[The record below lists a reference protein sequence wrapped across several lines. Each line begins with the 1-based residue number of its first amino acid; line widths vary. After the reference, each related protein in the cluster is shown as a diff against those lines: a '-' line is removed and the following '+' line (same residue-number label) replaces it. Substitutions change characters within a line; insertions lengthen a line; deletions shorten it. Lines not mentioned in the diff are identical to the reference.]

1 MLVKSRK
8 FWDDKMNNF
17 SFSDTLRSDVEDL
30 ISSKLNNLGIMFRL
44 FARNKDTQSLNKKL
58 ENTKYGIT
66 HKIQDALGVRIAL
79 YFNDDI
85 ELVHAILNEIFIERE
100 KDHSID
106 IMTAAEFSAVRYNII
121 YELPINL
128 LYGERNFP
136 AASNF
141 IDSTFELQIRSI
153 LSEGWHEVEHD
164 LRYKAKQDWEGN
176 DVESRKL
183 NGIYATLE
191 TSEWTMIKIFDEL
204 AYKHYKNKNWNSMLR
219 QKFRLRLTAQELHPD
234 IISHFDANLHVA
246 KEIFRIP
253 RKTLLNKMSEKDYT
267 LPLNVNNLV
276 YFSNLFFIK
285 DQALNL
291 ITPNIFSEEFATD

>member
-1 MLVKSRK
+1 
-8 FWDDKMNNF
+8 MNNF
-17 SFSDTLRSDVEDL
+17 SFSDTLRFDVENM
-30 ISSKLNNLGIMFRL
+30 ISSKLNSLGIMFRL

-58 ENTKYGIT
+58 ENSKYGTT

-85 ELVHAILNEIFIERE
+85 ELVHTILNEIFIERE

-121 YELPINL
+121 YELPERL
-128 LYGERNFP
+128 LNGERNFP
-136 AASNF
+136 ASAHL

-164 LRYKAKQDWEGN
+164 LRYKAKQDWIGN

-219 QKFRLRLTAQELHPD
+219 QKFRLRLTTQELHTD
-234 IISHFDANLHVA
+234 IRKFFDANLNVA
-246 KEIFRIP
+246 KDIYRIP
-253 RKTLLNKMSEKDYT
+253 RKALINKMSEKDFT
-267 LPLNVNNLV
+267 LPLTVNNLV
-276 YFSNLFFIK
+276 YFSNLFFIN
-285 DQALNL
+285 DEGLNK
-291 ITPNIFSEEFATD
+291 ITPSMFSEEFLTN

>member
-1 MLVKSRK
+1 
-8 FWDDKMNNF
+8 MNNF
-17 SFSDTLRSDVEDL
+17 SFSDTLRIDIEEL

-44 FARNKDTQSLNKKL
+44 FARNKDTLSLNKKL
-58 ENTKYGIT
+58 ENPKYGIT

-85 ELVHAILNEIFIERE
+85 ELVHSILNEIFIERE

-106 IMTAAEFSAVRYNII
+106 IMKAAEFSAVRYNII
-121 YELPINL
+121 YELPDVL
-128 LYGERNFP
+128 LNRERNFSS
-136 AASNF
+136 ASNL

-164 LRYKAKQDWEGN
+164 LRYKAKLDWVGN

-204 AYKHYKNKNWNSMLR
+204 AYKHYKNHNWNSMLR
-219 QKFRLRLTAQELHPD
+219 QKFRLRLTAQELHSD
-234 IISHFDANLHVA
+234 IINYFDANINIA
-246 KEIFRIP
+246 KEIYRIP
-253 RKTLLNKMSEKDYT
+253 RKTLINKMSEKGYT

-285 DQALNL
+285 NEGLNGL
-291 ITPNIFSEEFATD
+291 TPGVFSEEFMLD